1 MALKIQKKWRR
12 FKMSST
18 TAAVKVRRTDTS
30 KVVKIGMLSA
40 VSIVLMMFEISFPI
54 FPFFLKMDISDIPAL
69 VGTVAMGPLA
79 GVLIELIK
87 NVLHLFKTSTAGVG
101 ELANFLTGIALVV
114 PIGVMYK
121 KNHTLKNFVIGS
133 IIGACVMVVV
143 ACVFN
148 YYILIPAFAK
158 AFGTDI
164 EEFVNIANAVTPM
177 VVDFKTLIFF
187 SIAPF
192 NLLKAVIVTPVAY
205 LVCKVLTPVFN
216 R

>member
-1 MALKIQKKWRR
+1 
-12 FKMSST
+12 MSST

-158 AFGTDI
+158 TFGTDI

-192 NLLKAVIVTPVAY
+192 NLLKAVIVAPVAY
-205 LVCKVLTPVFN
+205 LVCKVLKPVFN

>member
-164 EEFVNIANAVTPM
+164 EEFVGIANAVTPM

-192 NLLKAVIVTPVAY
+192 NLLKAVIVAPVAY
-205 LVCKVLTPVFN
+205 LVCKVLKPVFN

>member
-1 MALKIQKKWRR
+1 
-12 FKMSST
+12 MSST

-30 KVVKIGMLSA
+30 KLVKIGMLSA

-54 FPFFLKMDISDIPAL
+54 FPFFLKMDISDIPAII
-69 VGTVAMGPLA
+69 GTVAMGPTA

-87 NVLHLFKTSTAGVG
+87 NLLHLFKTSTAGVG
-101 ELANFLTGIALVV
+101 ELANFVTGIALVI

-121 KNHTLKNFVIGS
+121 KNHTVKNFIIGSVIGA
-133 IIGACVMVVV
+133 ILMAFV

-164 EEFVNIANAVTPM
+164 QEFVNIANGVTPM
-177 VVDFKTLIFF
+177 VVDFKTLILF

-192 NLLKAVIVTPVAY
+192 NLLKAVIVAPIAY
-205 LVCKVLTPVFN
+205 IVCKVLKPVFN

>member
-192 NLLKAVIVTPVAY
+192 NLLKAVIVAPVAY
-205 LVCKVLTPVFN
+205 LVCKVLKPVFN